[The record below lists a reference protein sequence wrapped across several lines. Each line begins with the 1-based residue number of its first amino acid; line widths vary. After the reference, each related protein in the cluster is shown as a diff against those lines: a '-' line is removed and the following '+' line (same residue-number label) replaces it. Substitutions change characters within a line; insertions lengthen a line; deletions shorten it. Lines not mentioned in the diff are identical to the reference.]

1 MTGPDSWAVPELMQ
15 AVIILVTFHALA
27 GMAWG
32 VGIRPEIDRDGGSVE
47 AAAATAAVAV
57 PGKGPIAVVATA
69 ATVSTA
75 PSGPGDTAAVPA
87 TPPLLGHAGGEDTLQ
102 KGSNAELI
110 GKLRAMKVTD
120 DDSTGVRGA
129 SKLASVPAVASLLD
143 KHGACCAALAGV
155 ELVFV
160 CAATSPGPSGWCSLA
175 SPEEAE
181 DGRIGRRLSQTLP
194 DEGNRYCDVGDVARS
209 LFEGSSQ
216 PVRDS

>member
-1 MTGPDSWAVPELMQ
+1 MQ

-143 KHGACCAALAGV
+143 KHGACSAALSGV
-155 ELVFV
+155 GCGALRGHLTRAERVVFL
-160 CAATSPGPSGWCSLA
+160 CSPRGGRGRAHRTAAVADPA
-175 SPEEAE
+175 
-181 DGRIGRRLSQTLP
+181 GRREPVL
-194 DEGNRYCDVGDVARS
+194 RRRRRRAVA
-209 LFEGSSQ
+209 
-216 PVRDS
+216 V